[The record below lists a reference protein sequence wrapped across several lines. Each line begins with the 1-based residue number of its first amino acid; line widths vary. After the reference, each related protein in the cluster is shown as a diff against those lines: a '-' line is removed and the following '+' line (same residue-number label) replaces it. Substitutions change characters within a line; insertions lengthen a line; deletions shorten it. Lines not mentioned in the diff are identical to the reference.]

1 MKQSATFTIRKYH
14 PKGHYLLYYTQ
25 HNPFHN
31 NTCSITPEAN
41 MSCNI
46 TCHGTEFWEEENR
59 LRTPH
64 SNILLFGS
72 RYNQWLVHVF
82 HLYIVALQI

>member
-1 MKQSATFTIRKYH
+1 
-14 PKGHYLLYYTQ
+14 
-25 HNPFHN
+25 
-31 NTCSITPEAN
+31 

-46 TCHGTEFWEEENR
+46 TCHSTEFWEEENR

>member
-1 MKQSATFTIRKYH
+1 
-14 PKGHYLLYYTQ
+14 
-25 HNPFHN
+25 
-31 NTCSITPEAN
+31 

-46 TCHGTEFWEEENR
+46 TCHSTEFWEEENR
-59 LRTPH
+59 LCTPH

-82 HLYIVALQI
+82 HFYIVALQI